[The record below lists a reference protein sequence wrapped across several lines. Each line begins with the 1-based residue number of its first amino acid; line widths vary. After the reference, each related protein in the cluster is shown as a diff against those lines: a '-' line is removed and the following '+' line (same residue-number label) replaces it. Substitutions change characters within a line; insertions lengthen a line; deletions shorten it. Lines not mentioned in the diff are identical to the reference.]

1 MDLDELYRV
10 LRSAHVRAQGVVDTV
25 RDPLLILDA
34 DLTVLDAN
42 PAFYRTFEACRDDTV
57 GFSLHELGNGQW
69 NIDELRRL
77 LEDVIPKSASVFD
90 YEVTAKFPVV
100 GRRTM
105 LLSAQRV
112 RQPGSGHR
120 VLLLTLVDATE
131 RRQKEARQEIL
142 IGELHHR
149 IKNILSVT
157 RALARQTSVKDRT
170 AEEYRDAFLGRF
182 EALGNILDVTAI
194 GDDTPEL
201 PALARKVLEPYMG
214 KSDAVVLE
222 DGPTV
227 RLSPRQAMGLG
238 MILHE
243 LATNALKYGAL
254 SVPEGRVTIV
264 WKLEDDE
271 NGVPHVHLRW
281 RESNGP
287 RISPPASGGFGT
299 QLIEF
304 SAEQDLGGRVE
315 PNYAPDGLVVTL
327 VFPKG

>member
-1 MDLDELYRV
+1 
-10 LRSAHVRAQGVVDTV
+10 
-25 RDPLLILDA
+25 
-34 DLTVLDAN
+34 
-42 PAFYRTFEACRDDTV
+42 
-57 GFSLHELGNGQW
+57 
-69 NIDELRRL
+69 
-77 LEDVIPKSASVFD
+77 
-90 YEVTAKFPVV
+90 
-100 GRRTM
+100 
-105 LLSAQRV
+105 
-112 RQPGSGHR
+112 
-120 VLLLTLVDATE
+120 LLLTLVDATE

-182 EALGNILDVTAI
+182 EALGNILDVTAVE
-194 GDDTPEL
+194 DDTPEL

-214 KSDAVVLE
+214 KTDAVVLE

-254 SVPEGRVTIV
+254 SVPEGRVAIV
-264 WKLEDDE
+264 WKLEDDA

-287 RISPPASGGFGT
+287 RISPPSSGGFGT
-299 QLIEF
+299 RLIEF

-315 PNYAPDGLVVTL
+315 PNYAPEGLSVTL
-327 VFPKG
+327 VFPRG